1 MFLPELIAAV
11 TRHTLLQ
18 LTSFILRNAPNKPLA
33 RGPVLTPGI
42 SYPAQF
48 RPGNPQRGL
57 DWLKGDYTLPGG
69 VVLAPGEDPF
79 NLRPPSPI
87 WVESIHGFDWLRHLL
102 AAPDPEASAL
112 AGRHI
117 INWVLHTPLSNGL
130 AWLPHTAARRFMNFS
145 RALPYIMPVLTPVER
160 SRLLYSMGIH
170 ARFLKITARFAPDG
184 LPRLTAMSGLA
195 YSAFALSDGAS
206 RLHDSMM
213 LLKREIKR
221 QILDD
226 GGHIGRAP
234 ESLTLILSD
243 LLAIRDALV
252 ARAMPVPVEITRS
265 ISLMGPLLSFFSY
278 DDGRLAVFNGGTE
291 GQSEDLAALREHEI
305 LPDTTPFHYATA
317 SGYQRLSGG
326 DSLLMIDTG
335 QVPPSGFS
343 SKSHI
348 GPLSMEFSYAGQ
360 RMIVNCG
367 PNVVSGADWLQA
379 SRTPPAHSTLSLV
392 NSSDKFF
399 VEHPKA
405 LPFLGPRILTPKVN
419 VSARR
424 FEDAGGTWLET
435 AHGFYTSI
443 IGYSHHRRIYLT
455 ADGLDLRGEDMLL
468 PEGKTRT
475 DAEFVVRFH
484 LHPQV
489 NVSPSADG
497 KSALL
502 RIRKQPGW
510 RFLAGGK
517 NLHEMKIIDSV
528 YMGKRGIPARSQQI
542 VLSSRARD
550 GGAFIN
556 WGLKLIS

>member
-1 MFLPELIAAV
+1 MFLPELLAAV
-11 TRHTLLQ
+11 TRHTLLEVI
-18 LTSFILRNAPNKPLA
+18 SFLLRNAPHKPLT
-33 RGPVLTPGI
+33 RGPLVAPGI
-42 SYPAQF
+42 PYPPQF
-48 RPGNPQRGL
+48 RPGNPQRGQ

-87 WVESIHGFDWLRHLL
+87 WVESIHSFDWLRHLL
-102 AAPDPEASAL
+102 VAPEPDANAL

-117 INWVLHTPLSNGL
+117 INWVLHTPLNNRL

-145 RALPYIMPVLTPVER
+145 RALPYVMPVLTPVER
-160 SRLLYSMGIH
+160 SRLLYSMGVH
-170 ARFLKITARFAPDG
+170 ARFLKTTARFAPDG
-184 LPRLTAMSGLA
+184 LPRLTALTGLA
-195 YSAFALSDGAS
+195 YSAFALSDGAG

-213 LLKREIKR
+213 LLKCEIKR

-234 ESLTLILSD
+234 DSLTLILSD
-243 LLAIRDALV
+243 MLAIRDALV
-252 ARAMPVPVEITRS
+252 ARGMPVPAEITRT
-265 ISLMGPLLSFFSY
+265 IRLMGPLLSFFSY
-278 DDGRLAVFNGGTE
+278 DDGRLAVFHGGTE
-291 GQSEDLAALREHEI
+291 GQNEDLAALREHDI
-305 LPDTTPFHYATA
+305 IPAATPFNYATT

-335 QVPPSGFS
+335 QVPSSGFS
-343 SKSHI
+343 RQSHI
-348 GPLSMEFSYAGQ
+348 GPLAMEFSHAGQ

-379 SRTPPAHSTLSLV
+379 SRTPPAHSTLSLL
-392 NSSDKFF
+392 NSPDKSF
-399 VEHPKA
+399 VENPKA
-405 LPFLGPRILTPKVN
+405 LAFLGSRILTPQVE

-424 FEDAGGTWLET
+424 IEDSGGVWLET
-435 AHGFYTSI
+435 AHGFYTRI

-455 ADGLDLRGEDMLL
+455 ADGQDLRGEDMLL
-468 PEGKTRT
+468 PQGKTQT

-489 NVSPSADG
+489 NVSLSADG

-502 RIRKQPGW
+502 RVRKQPGW

-517 NLHEMKIIDSV
+517 NLQEMKIVDSV
-528 YMGKRGIPARSQQI
+528 YMGARGIPARSQQI
-542 VLSSRARD
+542 VLTSHTRAD
-550 GGAFIN
+550 GAFIN
-556 WGLKLIS
+556 WGMKMVS